1 MKLGDCGS
9 MSEYIK
15 KMIEIFDEL
24 AVVAEAV
31 AEEDKVICLLAGLPD
46 SSVVTARCDNTGE
59 CISYRTNYGNRD

>member
-9 MSEYIK
+9 MSEYI

-31 AEEDKVICLLAGLPD
+31 SDEDKVICLLAGLPD
-46 SSVVTARCDNTGE
+46 SYDKEN
-59 CISYRTNYGNRD
+59 